1 MGRTA
6 RRVLGTGSIAVL
18 LGLTAAEVVAA
29 PAAGDAITKPSLP
42 LPGSPHRSV
51 EPAAAPRAAEERT
64 SMRGFVELI
73 ALVVA
78 CAAVIAYYSVTAGER
93 GGTRVPARVR
103 RR

>member
-6 RRVLGTGSIAVL
+6 RRVLEAGSIAVL
-18 LGLTAAEVVAA
+18 LALTAVAGVAA
-29 PAAGDAITKPSLP
+29 PVAADAITKPSSPPPVSP
-42 LPGSPHRSV
+42 LGSA
-51 EPAAAPRAAEERT
+51 EPAAPRGAEERT

-73 ALVVA
+73 ALVVT
-78 CAAVIAYYSVTAGER
+78 CAAVIAYYSVTAGEP

>member
-1 MGRTA
+1 MRRTA
-6 RRVLGTGSIAVL
+6 RRVVGAGSIAVL
-18 LGLTAAEVVAA
+18 LALTAADVAAA

-42 LPGSPHRSV
+42 LPGSPRGSV
-51 EPAAAPRAAEERT
+51 EPTAPRAAERT

>member
-42 LPGSPHRSV
+42 LPGSPRGSV
-51 EPAAAPRAAEERT
+51 EPATPRAAEART

>member
-1 MGRTA
+1 MERTA

-18 LGLTAAEVVAA
+18 LALTAVAGVAA
-29 PAAGDAITKPSLP
+29 PAAAGAITKPSSPPPVSP
-42 LPGSPHRSV
+42 LGSV
-51 EPAAAPRAAEERT
+51 EQTAPRGAEERT

>member
-18 LGLTAAEVVAA
+18 LGLTAVEVVAA

-51 EPAAAPRAAEERT
+51 EPTAAPRAAERT